1 MTNWNQSLVKVRNID
16 LIRVIGGGPTGL
28 IFSLLNAHEKHKIV
42 IHEKLN
48 INALLQQSRALA
60 LSASSIDILKKIN
73 INPKN
78 DLNFIPINKIHTSQK
93 KSFGRVVIDRSKS
106 APIGFVIRY
115 DQLIKA
121 LLEKISVNKYISIHF
136 ESEIVSMDV
145 KKSFFKDIDNKKY
158 NYNFLIFSDGIG
170 NLLNNQFE
178 FSVDNEMSNYS
189 ALVCEVTTQLKH
201 QNIAYERFTP
211 DGPIALL
218 PINNE
223 SLSKLVWTG
232 NSNFVESLFKLNNN
246 QFIEFFHEQFGERL
260 GQVVDL
266 GKRIVYPLRQQYI
279 LKPYIENLLVLGNA
293 AHTMHPVAGQGL
305 NLSIR
310 DIAYLTTILEK
321 NHYSIDT
328 DIFKEYFENRVKEM
342 KSFMKLT
349 HFLVKGFSND
359 YVGINK
365 IRSLSLF
372 MLDNQKLIK
381 DNFINKFNYGSN

>member
-1 MTNWNQSLVKVRNID
+1 MVKVRNID

-93 KSFGRVVIDRSKS
+93 KSFGRVVIDQSKS
-106 APIGFVIRY
+106 GPIGFVIRY

-246 QFIEFFHEQFGERL
+246 QFIECFHEQFGERL

-321 NHYSIDT
+321 NQYSIDT

>member
-1 MTNWNQSLVKVRNID
+1 M
-16 LIRVIGGGPTGL
+16 
-28 IFSLLNAHEKHKIV
+28 
-42 IHEKLN
+42 
-48 INALLQQSRALA
+48 
-60 LSASSIDILKKIN
+60 
-73 INPKN
+73 
-78 DLNFIPINKIHTSQK
+78 
-93 KSFGRVVIDRSKS
+93 VIDQSKS

-145 KKSFFKDIDNKKY
+145 KKSFFKGIDNKKY

-170 NLLNNQFE
+170 KLLNNQFE

-246 QFIEFFHEQFGERL
+246 QFIECFHEQFGERL

-321 NHYSIDT
+321 NQYSIDT
-328 DIFKEYFENRVKEM
+328 DIFKEYFENRVNEM

>member
-1 MTNWNQSLVKVRNID
+1 MVKVRNID

-93 KSFGRVVIDRSKS
+93 KSFGRVVIDQSKS

-121 LLEKISVNKYISIHF
+121 LLEKINVNKYISIHF
-136 ESEIVSMDV
+136 ESEIVSIDV
-145 KKSFFKDIDNKKY
+145 KKSFFKDVDNKKY

-246 QFIEFFHEQFGERL
+246 QFIECFHEQFGERL

-321 NHYSIDT
+321 NQYSIDT

>member
-1 MTNWNQSLVKVRNID
+1 
-16 LIRVIGGGPTGL
+16 
-28 IFSLLNAHEKHKIV
+28 
-42 IHEKLN
+42 
-48 INALLQQSRALA
+48 
-60 LSASSIDILKKIN
+60 
-73 INPKN
+73 
-78 DLNFIPINKIHTSQK
+78 
-93 KSFGRVVIDRSKS
+93 
-106 APIGFVIRY
+106 
-115 DQLIKA
+115 
-121 LLEKISVNKYISIHF
+121 
-136 ESEIVSMDV
+136 
-145 KKSFFKDIDNKKY
+145 
-158 NYNFLIFSDGIG
+158 
-170 NLLNNQFE
+170 
-178 FSVDNEMSNYS
+178 MSNYS

-246 QFIEFFHEQFGERL
+246 QFIECFHEQFGERL

-321 NHYSIDT
+321 NQYSIDT

>member
-1 MTNWNQSLVKVRNID
+1 LVKVRNID

-93 KSFGRVVIDRSKS
+93 KSFGRVVIDQSKS

-178 FSVDNEMSNYS
+178 FFVDNEMSNYS

-246 QFIEFFHEQFGERL
+246 QFIECFHEQFGERL

-321 NHYSIDT
+321 NQYSIDT

>member
-1 MTNWNQSLVKVRNID
+1 MVKVRNID

-93 KSFGRVVIDRSKS
+93 KSFGRVVIDQSKS

-178 FSVDNEMSNYS
+178 FSVDNEMSNYL

-246 QFIEFFHEQFGERL
+246 QFIECFHEQFGERL

-321 NHYSIDT
+321 NQYSIDT

>member
-1 MTNWNQSLVKVRNID
+1 MVKVRNID

-93 KSFGRVVIDRSKS
+93 KSFGRVVIDQSKS

-189 ALVCEVTTQLKH
+189 ALVCEITTQLKH

-246 QFIEFFHEQFGERL
+246 QFIECFHEQFGERL

-321 NHYSIDT
+321 NQYSIDT

>member
-1 MTNWNQSLVKVRNID
+1 LVKVRNID
-16 LIRVIGGGPTGL
+16 LFRVIGGGPTGL

-48 INALLQQSRALA
+48 INSLLQQSRALA

-73 INPKN
+73 INPKD
-78 DLNFIPINKIHTSQK
+78 DLNFIPISKIHTSQK
-93 KSFGRVVIDRSKS
+93 KSFGRVVINQSKS

-246 QFIEFFHEQFGERL
+246 QFIECFHEQFGERL

-321 NHYSIDT
+321 NQYSIDT

>member
-1 MTNWNQSLVKVRNID
+1 LVKVRNID

-48 INALLQQSRALA
+48 INALLQQSRAIA

-93 KSFGRVVIDRSKS
+93 KSFGRVVIDQSKS

-136 ESEIVSMDV
+136 ESEIVSLDV

-178 FSVDNEMSNYS
+178 FFVDNEMSNYS

-232 NSNFVESLFKLNNN
+232 NSNFVEDLFNLDNN
-246 QFIEFFHEQFGERL
+246 QFIEYFHEQFGERL

-266 GKRIVYPLRQQYI
+266 GKRIVYPLKQQYI
-279 LKPYIENLLVLGNA
+279 LKPYIKNLLVLGNA

-321 NHYSIDT
+321 NQYSIDT

>member
-1 MTNWNQSLVKVRNID
+1 MVKVRNID
-16 LIRVIGGGPTGL
+16 LFRVIGGGPTGL

-93 KSFGRVVIDRSKS
+93 KSFGRVVIDQSKS

-246 QFIEFFHEQFGERL
+246 QFIECFHEQFGERL

-321 NHYSIDT
+321 NQYSIDT

>member
-48 INALLQQSRALA
+48 INSLLQQSRALA

-93 KSFGRVVIDRSKS
+93 KSFGRVVIDQSKS

-246 QFIEFFHEQFGERL
+246 QFIECFHEQFGERL

-321 NHYSIDT
+321 NQYSIDT

>member
-1 MTNWNQSLVKVRNID
+1 LTNWNQSLVKVRNID

-93 KSFGRVVIDRSKS
+93 KSFGRVVIDQSKS

-121 LLEKISVNKYISIHF
+121 LLEKISVNKYISIEF

-201 QNIAYERFTP
+201 QNTAYERFTP

-246 QFIEFFHEQFGERL
+246 EFIEYFHEQFGERL

-321 NHYSIDT
+321 NQYSIDT

>member
-16 LIRVIGGGPTGL
+16 LFRVIGGGPTGL

-48 INALLQQSRALA
+48 INSLLQQSRALA

-73 INPKN
+73 INPKD

-93 KSFGRVVIDRSKS
+93 KSFGRVVIDQSKS

-246 QFIEFFHEQFGERL
+246 QLIECFHEQFGERL

-321 NHYSIDT
+321 NQYSIDT
-328 DIFKEYFENRVKEM
+328 DILKEYFENRVKEM

-349 HFLVKGFSND
+349 NFLVKGFSND

-372 MLDNQKLIK
+372 MLDNQKIIK

>member
-1 MTNWNQSLVKVRNID
+1 LVKVRNID

-93 KSFGRVVIDRSKS
+93 KSFGRVVIDQSKS

-145 KKSFFKDIDNKKY
+145 KKSFFKGIDNKKY

-246 QFIEFFHEQFGERL
+246 QFIECFHEQFGERL

-310 DIAYLTTILEK
+310 DIAYLTTILKK

>member
-1 MTNWNQSLVKVRNID
+1 MVKVRNID

-93 KSFGRVVIDRSKS
+93 KSFGRVVIDQSKS

-178 FSVDNEMSNYS
+178 FFVDNEMSNYS

-246 QFIEFFHEQFGERL
+246 QFIECFHEQFGERL

-321 NHYSIDT
+321 NQYSIDT

>member
-1 MTNWNQSLVKVRNID
+1 LTNWNQSLVKVRNID
-16 LIRVIGGGPTGL
+16 LFRVIGGGPTGL

-48 INALLQQSRALA
+48 INSLLQQSRALA

-73 INPKN
+73 INPKD

-93 KSFGRVVIDRSKS
+93 KSFGRVVIDQSKS

-246 QFIEFFHEQFGERL
+246 QFIECFHEQFGERL

-321 NHYSIDT
+321 NQYSIDT

>member
-1 MTNWNQSLVKVRNID
+1 LVKVRNID

-93 KSFGRVVIDRSKS
+93 KSFGRVVIDQSKS

-136 ESEIVSMDV
+136 ESELVSIDV
-145 KKSFFKDIDNKKY
+145 KKSFFKDVDNKKY

-201 QNIAYERFTP
+201 QNTAYERFTP

>member
-1 MTNWNQSLVKVRNID
+1 MVKVRNID

-93 KSFGRVVIDRSKS
+93 KSFGRVVIDQSKS

-305 NLSIR
+305 NLSMR

-321 NHYSIDT
+321 NQYSIDT

>member
-1 MTNWNQSLVKVRNID
+1 MVKVRNID
-16 LIRVIGGGPTGL
+16 LFRVIGGGPTGL

-93 KSFGRVVIDRSKS
+93 KSFGRVVIDQSKS

-201 QNIAYERFTP
+201 QNTAYERFTP

>member
-1 MTNWNQSLVKVRNID
+1 MVKVRNID
-16 LIRVIGGGPTGL
+16 LFRVIGGGPTGL

-48 INALLQQSRALA
+48 INSLLQQSRALA

-73 INPKN
+73 INPKD

-93 KSFGRVVIDRSKS
+93 KSFGRVVIDQSKS

-246 QFIEFFHEQFGERL
+246 QFIECFHEQFGERL

-321 NHYSIDT
+321 NQYSIDT

>member
-1 MTNWNQSLVKVRNID
+1 MTNWNQSLAKDSRIE
-16 LIRVIGGGPTGL
+16 LIRVIGGGPGGL
-28 IFSLLNAHEKHKIV
+28 IFALLNAHEKHKIV
-42 IHEKLN
+42 IHEKLDLDQ
-48 INALLQQSRALA
+48 LLNQSRALA
-60 LSASSIDILKKIN
+60 LSSSSIDILKKIN
-73 INPKN
+73 IDPKKN
-78 DLNFIPINKIHTSQK
+78 LEFIPINKIHTSQK
-93 KSFGRVVIDRSKS
+93 ESFGRVIIDQGESN
-106 APIGFVIRY
+106 PIGFVIRY
-115 DQLIKA
+115 DHLIKH
-121 LLEKISVNKYISIHF
+121 LLDKINANKNISIHF
-136 ESEIVSMDV
+136 KSEVIDMNV
-145 KKSFFKDIDNKKY
+145 KESFFRDVDDRKY

>member
-1 MTNWNQSLVKVRNID
+1 MVKVRNID

-28 IFSLLNAHEKHKIV
+28 IFSLLNAHERHKIV

-48 INALLQQSRALA
+48 INTLLQQSRALA

-93 KSFGRVVIDRSKS
+93 KSFGRVVIDQSKS

-121 LLEKISVNKYISIHF
+121 LLEKICINKYISIHF

-246 QFIEFFHEQFGERL
+246 QFIECFHEQFGERL
-260 GQVVDL
+260 GQLVDF

-321 NHYSIDT
+321 NQYSIDT

>member
-1 MTNWNQSLVKVRNID
+1 MVKVKNID

-93 KSFGRVVIDRSKS
+93 KSFGRVVIDQSKS

-246 QFIEFFHEQFGERL
+246 QFIECFHEQFGERL
-260 GQVVDL
+260 GQVIDL

-321 NHYSIDT
+321 NQYSIDT

>member
-1 MTNWNQSLVKVRNID
+1 MVKVRNID
-16 LIRVIGGGPTGL
+16 LFRVIGGGPTGL

-48 INALLQQSRALA
+48 INSLLQQSRALA

-73 INPKN
+73 INPKD

-93 KSFGRVVIDRSKS
+93 KSFGRVVIDQSKS

-121 LLEKISVNKYISIHF
+121 LLEKISVNKYISIEF

-246 QFIEFFHEQFGERL
+246 QFIECFHEQFGERL

-321 NHYSIDT
+321 NQYSIDT

>member
-1 MTNWNQSLVKVRNID
+1 MVKVRNID

-48 INALLQQSRALA
+48 INSLLQQSRALA

-73 INPKN
+73 INPKD

-93 KSFGRVVIDRSKS
+93 KSFGRVVIDQSKS

-246 QFIEFFHEQFGERL
+246 QFIECFHEQFGERL

-321 NHYSIDT
+321 NQYSIDT

>member
-1 MTNWNQSLVKVRNID
+1 LVKVRNID

-93 KSFGRVVIDRSKS
+93 KSFGRVVIDQSKS

-121 LLEKISVNKYISIHF
+121 LLEKISVNKYISIEF

-246 QFIEFFHEQFGERL
+246 QFIECFHEQFGERL

>member
-16 LIRVIGGGPTGL
+16 LFRVIGGGPTGL

-93 KSFGRVVIDRSKS
+93 KSFGRVVIDQSKS

-201 QNIAYERFTP
+201 QNTAYERFTP

-321 NHYSIDT
+321 NQYSIDT

>member
-28 IFSLLNAHEKHKIV
+28 IFALLNAHEKYKIV

-48 INALLQQSRALA
+48 INGLLQQSRALA

-93 KSFGRVVIDRSKS
+93 KSFGRVVIDQSKS

-136 ESEIVSMDV
+136 ESEVISMDV

-178 FSVDNEMSNYS
+178 FFVDNEMSNYS

-201 QNIAYERFTP
+201 KNIAYERFTP

-232 NSNFVESLFKLNNN
+232 NSNFVEDLFKLDNDE
-246 QFIEFFHEQFGERL
+246 FIEYFHEQFGERL
-260 GQVVDL
+260 GQVIDL

-310 DIAYLTTILEK
+310 DIAYLTTILKK
-321 NHYSIDT
+321 NQYSIDT

>member
-1 MTNWNQSLVKVRNID
+1 MVKVRNID

-93 KSFGRVVIDRSKS
+93 KSFGRVVIDQSKS

-246 QFIEFFHEQFGERL
+246 QFIECFHEQFGERL

-321 NHYSIDT
+321 NQYSIDT

>member
-1 MTNWNQSLVKVRNID
+1 MTNWNQSLVKGRNID

-93 KSFGRVVIDRSKS
+93 KSFGRVVIDQSKS

>member
-1 MTNWNQSLVKVRNID
+1 LVKVRNID

-93 KSFGRVVIDRSKS
+93 KSFGRVVIDQSKS

-201 QNIAYERFTP
+201 QNTAYERFTP

-246 QFIEFFHEQFGERL
+246 QFIECFHEQFGERL

-321 NHYSIDT
+321 NQYSIDT